1 MILLLLRSNLFGHAV
16 QIWSHLS
23 RGWGSRQNVEKWT
36 VKIRDNNKTVA
47 DATLRTLNNYNKT
60 YMRLKGTLRWIKWC
74 VSNNYNKKFF
84 KGGKFKKAR
93 MQITIQLNSVQWHQQ
108 RAIPLRDMETVRTN
122 ICHRRKHCK
131 RHSFSAR
138 KKKHIISDTSITAY
152 ICILHYVLYY
162 SMYSYITNTK

>member
-74 VSNNYNKKFF
+74 VSRKIQESSNADNNSAPFSSVAPTTSNSITRHENSQDKYLSPT
-84 KGGKFKKAR
+84 KAL
-93 MQITIQLNSVQWHQQ
+93 QTTLVFCQ
-108 RAIPLRDMETVRTN
+108 
-122 ICHRRKHCK
+122 
-131 RHSFSAR
+131 